1 MLKVYYHKMNSSPF
15 SFSDNATEQATH
27 ISTNQTENIHNFMFI
42 LPIT

>member
-1 MLKVYYHKMNSSPF
+1 MMISRLTKLSKR
-15 SFSDNATEQATH
+15 FSDNATEQATH